1 MPNTRDPIACASSG
15 DVDYF
20 EGVDMDVIE
29 KARDEHGNSA
39 LSIAA
44 MYAQLR
50 CCEVIYKR
58 CPQLLYEADSNGFTA
73 LHQSAYNGRD
83 EVIKFLLTASAK
95 LQQEMKDVEN
105 RLLMMVS
112 NSKDTALHSAAKMGH
127 LQSAKLLVD
136 ADPSKKL
143 LRMVEDRKGT
153 ALHVAVSNH
162 HLEIVKLLVEAD
174 PDFEYSASDFGVTPL
189 YIALEEASSGDQKK
203 AEIRKFL
210 IEKQPA
216 QCRLPTGVNEWTLI
230 HHATHRGDL
239 SAVKDIVHFWPDC
252 CEWVDKEGQN
262 CLHLAVKFEQV
273 TVLNY
278 LLELNIDENV
288 LNATDNY
295 GNSPLHLAMS
305 TGNQSIALALLNDPR
320 VNKMGENREGIKAL
334 DMASRVLLGALI
346 KSMYPIE
353 CARKGDVDF
362 FRVIHIDVLRKSVDE
377 YGDSVLS
384 TAVRNGRLK
393 CCEVIYE
400 RCPELLYQTNKNGVS
415 TLHTAALNGKDEII
429 KFLLSAL
436 GKTDQQGR
444 WDIVDYKLLMMAS
457 NNQQT
462 ALHFAV
468 DNGHSQSAKLLIL
481 GDPSNKLSKMVD
493 NKKETALHY
502 AVKKHNLEIVKL
514 LVEIDPDFDYP
525 ANDSGHTPL
534 FMALQEALLADHI
547 TVEIRKLLIQKQ
559 PRQCKVR
566 IGTNGWTILQHAT
579 IQGDPSVV
587 KEILQSCPDCSE
599 LVDNEGR
606 NFLHLA
612 IMFDHENVVKIILGS
627 LDTGDDVLNGQD
639 INGDTP
645 LHIATLKGSESIAKL
660 LLYDSRVNKMVQ
672 NRQGKKALDAIK
684 FEYDKRRARVLGLI
698 DLVDEKDLKDR
709 SDFDLLV
716 GALISTVSFTAGI
729 TVPGGF
735 NSDGRDKGTAILHK
749 KGTFVAFVAFN
760 TIALALS
767 LFAVFIHFCMRHL
780 VDEKEI
786 AFQLKVATICSIGA
800 IFAMMVAFI
809 TGSLAVLS
817 TSLSLILIVCV
828 ICSTFFL
835 SAFYFLWRM
844 RRQQKRRRP
853 M

>member
-203 AEIRKFL
+203 
-210 IEKQPA
+210 
-216 QCRLPTGVNEWTLI
+216 
-230 HHATHRGDL
+230 
-239 SAVKDIVHFWPDC
+239 
-252 CEWVDKEGQN
+252 
-262 CLHLAVKFEQV
+262 
-273 TVLNY
+273 
-278 LLELNIDENV
+278 
-288 LNATDNY
+288 
-295 GNSPLHLAMS
+295 
-305 TGNQSIALALLNDPR
+305 
-320 VNKMGENREGIKAL
+320 
-334 DMASRVLLGALI
+334 
-346 KSMYPIE
+346 
-353 CARKGDVDF
+353 
-362 FRVIHIDVLRKSVDE
+362 
-377 YGDSVLS
+377 
-384 TAVRNGRLK
+384 
-393 CCEVIYE
+393 
-400 RCPELLYQTNKNGVS
+400 
-415 TLHTAALNGKDEII
+415 
-429 KFLLSAL
+429 
-436 GKTDQQGR
+436 
-444 WDIVDYKLLMMAS
+444 
-457 NNQQT
+457 
-462 ALHFAV
+462 
-468 DNGHSQSAKLLIL
+468 
-481 GDPSNKLSKMVD
+481 
-493 NKKETALHY
+493 
-502 AVKKHNLEIVKL
+502 
-514 LVEIDPDFDYP
+514 
-525 ANDSGHTPL
+525 
-534 FMALQEALLADHI
+534 
-547 TVEIRKLLIQKQ
+547 VEIRKLLIQKQ